1 MKPELKSAISV
12 VIFTTSI
19 LNLIIYFI
27 LSNLLERTPNVIFI
41 LFISLVISIG
51 LGWRYYL
58 KKINSP

>member
-41 LFISLVISIG
+41 LFISLVI
-51 LGWRYYL
+51 
-58 KKINSP
+58 